1 MRPVIPALRTSDGDS
16 LLASLSILV
25 RAGLLGRRNS
35 KFAFPPSSGV
45 GGRLIFSADPAAMT
59 FRQTK
64 TNGSFGE
71 IARAIGTSE
80 IGREA
85 AIRIAENEG
94 LQGFNIVTP

>member
-1 MRPVIPALRTSDGDS
+1 MRPVVPALRPVMATACSQACPSWCGQ
-16 LLASLSILV
+16 
-25 RAGLLGRRNS
+25 LLGRRNS

-45 GGRLIFSADPAAMT
+45 GGRLVFSADPAAMT

-80 IGREA
+80 IVREA